1 MGKHPLLRGN
11 RRHLTPKELADV
23 LECSTSNI
31 YKLCEEGKIKFN
43 RPNGSNRIRISR
55 AEAVRLERE
64 YYPTLYEEDGE

>member
-23 LECSTSNI
+23 LECSPSNI
-31 YKLCEEGKIKFN
+31 YKMIEAGEIRFN
-43 RPNGSNRIRISR
+43 RRNGRSRIRIPR

-64 YYPTLYEEDGE
+64 YYPELYEEHGE